1 MNIER
6 ENQKYKECG
15 PFNVALDYVSFE
27 DGTYEWQVS
36 IEWTD
41 GAPSTDMDFK
51 TYDEALAEYNRWG
64 FWKDLFW
71 KRS

>member
-1 MNIER
+1 MKIKDMKFAMESER
-6 ENQKYKECG
+6 ENQRYKECG
-15 PFNVALDYVSFE
+15 QFNVAFDYVLFK

-41 GAPSTDMDFK
+41 GAPSTDMDYK

-64 FWKDLFW
+64 F
-71 KRS
+71 

>member
-1 MNIER
+1 MAIEYER

-15 PFNVALDYVSFE
+15 QFNVALDYVSFK
-27 DGTYEWQVS
+27 DGTYNWQVS

-41 GAPSTDMDFK
+41 GAPSTDMDYE

-64 FWKDLFW
+64 F
-71 KRS
+71 